1 MNIAVI
7 DYQGGNVQSVLFA
20 LERLG
25 VTNAVLTSDPAIIR
39 QADRVLFPGEGEAS
53 SAMRAL
59 RAAGLDKVLPT
70 LTQPFLGICLGMQLL
85 GRHSEEGPSG
95 GTELL
100 GMLPFDVV
108 RFTPP
113 DAAHKVPHMGWN
125 NLHDLQTPLFA
136 GLGGAVLSGDKGSQS
151 DSNQQT
157 EAGQPFTNSVTQP
170 VAADYVYFVHSYYA
184 PVGDYTIAQTSYPA
198 GAPFSAGV
206 RYRNFYGVQFHVE
219 KSGPVGEHILR
230 NFLTG
235 DLQ

>member
-25 VTNAVLTSDPAIIR
+25 VTNAVLTSDPAVIR

-59 RAAGLDKVLPT
+59 RTAGLDKVLPT

-85 GRHSEEGPSG
+85 GRRSEEGPAG

-108 RFTPP
+108 RFAPP

-136 GLGGAVLSGDKGSQS
+136 GLGGQVLPGDRLESQS
-151 DSNQQT
+151 DLNQLLL
-157 EAGQPFTNSVTQP
+157 ARQP

-184 PVGDYTIAQTSYPA
+184 PVGDYTIAQASYPA

-235 DLQ
+235 DLG

>member
-25 VTNAVLTSDPAIIR
+25 VTTATLTSDPDVIR

-53 SAMRAL
+53 SAMRSL
-59 RAAGLDKVLPT
+59 RAAGLDQLLPT

-85 GRHSEEGPSG
+85 GRHSDEGPAG
-95 GTELL
+95 GTPLL

-113 DAAHKVPHMGWN
+113 DASHKVPHMGWN
-125 NLHDLQTPLFA
+125 NLHDLHTPLFA
-136 GLGGAVLSGDKGSQS
+136 GLVGGSAAQPAVLPPRAA
-151 DSNQQT
+151 
-157 EAGQPFTNSVTQP
+157 EP
-170 VAADYVYFVHSYYA
+170 ADYVYFVHSYHA
-184 PVGDYTIAQTSYPA
+184 PVGEYTIAQASYPA
-198 GAPFSAGV
+198 GVPFSAGV
-206 RYRNFYGVQFHVE
+206 RHRNFYGVQFHVE
-219 KSGPVGEHILR
+219 KSGPVGELILR

-235 DLQ
+235 DLT

>member
-25 VTNAVLTSDPAIIR
+25 VTSAVLTSDPDVIR
-39 QADRVLFPGEGEAS
+39 RADRVLFPGEGEAS

-85 GRHSEEGPSG
+85 GRHSTEGPAG

-100 GMLPFDVV
+100 GMLPFEVV
-108 RFTPP
+108 RFAPP
-113 DAAHKVPHMGWN
+113 DATHKVPHMGWN

-136 GLGGAVLSGDKGSQS
+136 GLGTAPPKSDTQS
-151 DSNQQT
+151 ARPADAT
-157 EAGQPFTNSVTQP
+157 PT
-170 VAADYVYFVHSYYA
+170 AADYVYFVHSYYA
-184 PVGDYTIAQTSYPA
+184 PVGSYTIAQASYPA
-198 GAPFSAGV
+198 GVPFSAGV

-219 KSGPVGEHILR
+219 KSGPVGEQILR
-230 NFLTG
+230 NFLEG
-235 DLQ
+235 DLR

>member
-25 VTNAVLTSDPAIIR
+25 MNATLTSDPDVIR
-39 QADRVLFPGEGEAS
+39 GADRVLFPGEGEAS

-85 GRHSEEGPSG
+85 GRHSQEGPAG

-136 GLGGAVLSGDKGSQS
+136 GQRPQS
-151 DSNQQT
+151 DSNQAPLAPSLMPT
-157 EAGQPFTNSVTQP
+157 
-170 VAADYVYFVHSYYA
+170 AADYVYFVHSYYA
-184 PVGDYTIAQTSYPA
+184 PVGDYTIAQASYPA
-198 GAPFSAGV
+198 EVPFSAGV

-219 KSGPVGEHILR
+219 KSGPVGEQILK
-230 NFLTG
+230 NFLTA
-235 DLQ
+235 DLT

>member
-25 VTNAVLTSDPAIIR
+25 VTTATLTSDPDVIR
-39 QADRVLFPGEGEAS
+39 RADRVLFPGEGEAS

-85 GRHSEEGPSG
+85 GRHSQEGPAG

-100 GMLPFDVV
+100 GMLPFEVV

-136 GLGGAVLSGDKGSQS
+136 GLHEPAEVSPQVDLPQLHAPSLLP
-151 DSNQQT
+151 T
-157 EAGQPFTNSVTQP
+157 
-170 VAADYVYFVHSYYA
+170 AADYVYFVHSYHA
-184 PVGDYTIAQTSYPA
+184 PVGDYTIAQASYPV
-198 GAPFSAGV
+198 GVPFSAGV
-206 RYRNFYGVQFHVE
+206 RHRNFYGVQFHVE
-219 KSGPVGEHILR
+219 KSGPVGERILH

-235 DLQ
+235 DLS

>member
-25 VTNAVLTSDPAIIR
+25 VTTATLTADPDVIR
-39 QADRVLFPGEGEAS
+39 RADRVLFPGEGEAS

-59 RAAGLDKVLPT
+59 RAAGLDQLLPT

-85 GRHSEEGPSG
+85 GRHSQEGPAG
-95 GTELL
+95 GTKLL

-125 NLHDLQTPLFA
+125 NLHDLQTPLFT
-136 GLGGAVLSGDKGSQS
+136 GLGGVGDSQLES
-151 DSNQQT
+151 T
-157 EAGQPFTNSVTQP
+157 P

-184 PVGDYTIAQTSYPA
+184 PVGDYTIAQASYPA
-198 GAPFSAGV
+198 GVPFSAGV

-219 KSGPVGEHILR
+219 KSGPVGERILR
-230 NFLTG
+230 NFLLTG
-235 DLQ
+235 DLGQPTYT

>member
-25 VTNAVLTSDPAIIR
+25 VTNAVLTSDPAVIR

-85 GRHSEEGPSG
+85 GRHSEEGPAG

-136 GLGGAVLSGDKGSQS
+136 GLGGMALPGEESPQL
-151 DSNQQT
+151 DSNQPT
-157 EAGQPFTNSVTQP
+157 RRAKPG
-170 VAADYVYFVHSYYA
+170 AADYVYFVHSYHA
-184 PVGDYTIAQTSYPA
+184 PVGDYTIAQASYPA
-198 GAPFSAGV
+198 GVPFSAGV
-206 RYRNFYGVQFHVE
+206 RHRNFYGVQFHVE

-235 DLQ
+235 NLK

>member
-25 VTNAVLTSDPAIIR
+25 MQATLTADPAVIR
-39 QADRVLFPGEGEAS
+39 AADRVLFPGEGEAS
-53 SAMRAL
+53 SAMQSL

-85 GRHSEEGPSG
+85 GRHSQEGPAG

-125 NLHDLQTPLFA
+125 NLHDLQTPLFT
-136 GLGGAVLSGDKGSQS
+136 GLGGSAGMNSQS
-151 DSNQQT
+151 ASNQ
-157 EAGQPFTNSVTQP
+157 P
-170 VAADYVYFVHSYYA
+170 VPAPALLPTAADYVYFVHSYYA
-184 PVGDYTIAQTSYPA
+184 PVGAYTIAQASYPA
-198 GAPFSAGV
+198 GVPFSAGV

-219 KSGPVGEHILR
+219 KSGPVGEQILK
-230 NFLTG
+230 NFLTA
-235 DLQ
+235 DLT

>member
-25 VTNAVLTSDPAIIR
+25 MQATLTADPAVIR
-39 QADRVLFPGEGEAS
+39 AADRVLFPGEGEAS
-53 SAMRAL
+53 SAMQSL

-85 GRHSEEGPSG
+85 GRHSQEGPPG

-125 NLHDLQTPLFA
+125 NLHDLHTPLFA
-136 GLGGAVLSGDKGSQS
+136 GLGSPASKSPQS
-151 DSNQQT
+151 DVNHGVP
-157 EAGQPFTNSVTQP
+157 AP
-170 VAADYVYFVHSYYA
+170 AADYVYFVHSYYA
-184 PVGDYTIAQTSYPA
+184 PVGDYTIAQASYPA
-198 GAPFSAGV
+198 GVPFSAGV

-219 KSGPVGEHILR
+219 KSGPVGEQILK
-230 NFLTG
+230 NFLTA
-235 DLQ
+235 DLT

>member
-25 VTNAVLTSDPAIIR
+25 VTNAVLTSDPEVIR
-39 QADRVLFPGEGEAS
+39 RADRVLFPGEGEAS

-59 RAAGLDKVLPT
+59 RAAGLHTVLPT

-85 GRHSEEGPSG
+85 GRHSEEGPAG

-125 NLHDLQTPLFA
+125 NLHDLHTSLFA
-136 GLGGAVLSGDKGSQS
+136 GLGQS
-151 DSNQQT
+151 AQAQENPIP
-157 EAGQPFTNSVTQP
+157 G
-170 VAADYVYFVHSYYA
+170 AADYVYFVHSYHA
-184 PVGDYTIAQTSYPA
+184 PVGEYTIAQASYPA

-206 RYRNFYGVQFHVE
+206 RHRNFYGVQFHVE

-230 NFLTG
+230 NFLTS
-235 DLQ
+235 DL

>member
-25 VTNAVLTSDPAIIR
+25 MNATLTSDPDVIR
-39 QADRVLFPGEGEAS
+39 GADRVLFPGEGEAS

-85 GRHSEEGPSG
+85 GRHSQEGPAG

-100 GMLPFDVV
+100 GMLPFEVV

-113 DAAHKVPHMGWN
+113 DATHKVPHMGWN

-136 GLGGAVLSGDKGSQS
+136 GLGSPAEQRPQS
-151 DSNQQT
+151 DSNQAPLAPSLLPT
-157 EAGQPFTNSVTQP
+157 
-170 VAADYVYFVHSYYA
+170 AADYVYFVHSYYA
-184 PVGDYTIAQTSYPA
+184 PVGDYTIAQASYPA
-198 GAPFSAGV
+198 EVPFSAGV

-219 KSGPVGEHILR
+219 KSGPVGEQILK
-230 NFLTG
+230 NFLTA
-235 DLQ
+235 DLT

>member
-25 VTNAVLTSDPAIIR
+25 MNATLTSDPDVIR
-39 QADRVLFPGEGEAS
+39 GADRVLFPGEGEAS

-85 GRHSEEGPSG
+85 GRHSQEGPAG

-113 DAAHKVPHMGWN
+113 DAVCKVPHMGWN
-125 NLHDLQTPLFA
+125 NLHDLNTPLFA
-136 GLGGAVLSGDKGSQS
+136 GLHEPIEASPQS
-151 DSNQQT
+151 DSNQPLAPSLLLT
-157 EAGQPFTNSVTQP
+157 
-170 VAADYVYFVHSYYA
+170 AADYVYFVHSYYA
-184 PVGDYTIAQTSYPA
+184 PVGDYTIAQASYPA
-198 GAPFSAGV
+198 GVPFSAGV

-219 KSGPVGEHILR
+219 KSGPVGEQILR
-230 NFLTG
+230 NFLTA
-235 DLQ
+235 DLS

>member
-1 MNIAVI
+1 
-7 DYQGGNVQSVLFA
+7 
-20 LERLG
+20 
-25 VTNAVLTSDPAIIR
+25 
-39 QADRVLFPGEGEAS
+39 
-53 SAMRAL
+53 MRAL

-85 GRHSEEGPSG
+85 GRHSEEGPAG

-136 GLGGAVLSGDKGSQS
+136 GLDSLARTSPQS
-151 DSNQQT
+151 DSNQPLAPALVPT
-157 EAGQPFTNSVTQP
+157 
-170 VAADYVYFVHSYYA
+170 AADYVYFVHSYYA
-184 PVGDYTIAQTSYPA
+184 PVGDYTIAQASYPA
-198 GAPFSAGV
+198 GVPFSAGV

-219 KSGPVGEHILR
+219 KSGPVGEQILK
-230 NFLTG
+230 NFLTA
-235 DLQ
+235 DLT